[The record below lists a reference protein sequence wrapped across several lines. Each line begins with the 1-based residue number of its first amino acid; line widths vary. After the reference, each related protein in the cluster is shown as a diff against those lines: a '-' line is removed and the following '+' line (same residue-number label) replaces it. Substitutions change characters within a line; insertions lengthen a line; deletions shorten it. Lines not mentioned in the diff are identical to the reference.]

1 MLRLDGFYDLHIHS
15 APAPFVRIG
24 DSADIARWCAEAGM
38 AGIVIK
44 SHFES
49 TVSKAYH
56 ARLAVR
62 EAYPDF
68 KVFSGIALNRGV
80 GGVNP
85 GAVELALQQGAKVVW
100 MPTLDAANH
109 AAAFGAAGTYGF
121 GAMTLTSRRK
131 IKDPLYR
138 VTNDSGKLTDDAKE
152 VVQLVVDY
160 GAILAT
166 GHISKPEILATVDF
180 ALGVGA
186 KRIVITHP
194 ELAAPKLDL
203 PTMVELAKAG
213 CYHGVLRGQPAADV
227 LLDLRAGP
235 AGGDRGRH
243 AGAHHPVQ
251 RRRTALQ
258 SAPARGDPHRHPEPA
273 RERLGRGDLPHH
285 LHREPEEAAR
295 PVGSGAPA
303 GVTRSITRRDAIAPP
318 QRSDDSAE
326 RGAPAR
332 RRQSSNLN
340 EILSRTR

>member
-1 MLRLDGFYDLHIHS
+1 MLTLEGFYDLHIHS

-62 EAYPDF
+62 DAFPDF

-100 MPTLDAANH
+100 LPTLDAANH

-131 IKDPLYR
+131 AKDPLYR
-138 VTNDSGKLTDDAKE
+138 VIGENGKLTTEARE

-160 GAILAT
+160 DAILAT
-166 GHISKPEILATVDF
+166 GHISKQEILATVEF

-186 KRIVITHP
+186 RRIVITHP

-213 CYHGVLRGQPAADV
+213 AYMEFCAVNLLPMFYSISVQGLLEAIEAVTPERAILSSDGGQPFNPRPHEAIRIVIQSLHEKGLPASAIRTMCIENQKR
-227 LLDLRAGP
+227 LLGLPSMP
-235 AGGDRGRH
+235 AG
-243 AGAHHPVQ
+243 
-251 RRRTALQ
+251 
-258 SAPARGDPHRHPEPA
+258 
-273 RERLGRGDLPHH
+273 
-285 LHREPEEAAR
+285 
-295 PVGSGAPA
+295 
-303 GVTRSITRRDAIAPP
+303 
-318 QRSDDSAE
+318 
-326 RGAPAR
+326 
-332 RRQSSNLN
+332 
-340 EILSRTR
+340 

>member
-62 EAYPDF
+62 ETHPDF
-68 KVFSGIALNRGV
+68 KVFAGIALNRGV

-109 AAAFGAAGTYGF
+109 AVAFGAGGTYGF
-121 GAMTLTSRRK
+121 KAMTLTSRRK
-131 IKDPLYR
+131 SKDPLYR
-138 VTNDSGKLTDDAKE
+138 VIDESGKLTPEAKE

-160 GAILAT
+160 DAILAT
-166 GHISKPEILATVDF
+166 GHISKQEILATVEF
-180 ALGVGA
+180 ALGAGA
-186 KRIVITHP
+186 KRLVITHP

-213 CYHGVLRGQPAADV
+213 AYMEFCAVNLLPMFYSISLQGLLEAIEAVTPERTILSSDGGQPFNPRPHEVIRIAVQSLHEKGMSTDTIRTICIENQKK
-227 LLDLRAGP
+227 LLNLP
-235 AGGDRGRH
+235 
-243 AGAHHPVQ
+243 
-251 RRRTALQ
+251 
-258 SAPARGDPHRHPEPA
+258 SAPPG
-273 RERLGRGDLPHH
+273 
-285 LHREPEEAAR
+285 
-295 PVGSGAPA
+295 
-303 GVTRSITRRDAIAPP
+303 
-318 QRSDDSAE
+318 
-326 RGAPAR
+326 
-332 RRQSSNLN
+332 
-340 EILSRTR
+340 